1 MGPADQQK
9 IQRMQ
14 ANLSVIRSVS
24 RWTTERLGEEIG
36 VSRQTINSLE
46 HGKTTMS
53 KTQYLALR
61 AVFNHEAVASGNTV
75 LAQVIQALVDEPA
88 EDELQEADTVVE
100 DMGGDAAPCPD
111 TMDAMSATTS
121 ILTDKK
127 AVAAIAAALPAAV
140 VPGVASLVIA
150 PLLLKAIQK
159 TQK

>member
-1 MGPADQQK
+1 MGAADQQK
-9 IQRMQ
+9 IRRMQ

-24 RWTTERLGEEIG
+24 HWTTERLGEEIG

-61 AVFNHEAVASGNTV
+61 TVFNHEAIASGNTA

-88 EDELQEADTVVE
+88 EDELQEADTVEE
-100 DMGGDAAPCPD
+100 DIGGDAAPCPD
-111 TMDAMSATTS
+111 TMDAMSVTTS
-121 ILTDKK
+121 ILTDKR

-159 TQK
+159 AQK

>member
-1 MGPADQQK
+1 MGVADQEK
-9 IQRMQ
+9 IERMQ

-61 AVFNHEAVASGNTV
+61 AVFNHEAVASGNTA
-75 LAQVIQALVDEPA
+75 LAQVIQTLVDEPA
-88 EDELQEADTVVE
+88 EDELQEAGTDAEGV
-100 DMGGDAAPCPD
+100 GGEVTPRPD

-127 AVAAIAAALPAAV
+127 AVAAIAAALPAVV
-140 VPGVASLVIA
+140 VPGVANLVIA